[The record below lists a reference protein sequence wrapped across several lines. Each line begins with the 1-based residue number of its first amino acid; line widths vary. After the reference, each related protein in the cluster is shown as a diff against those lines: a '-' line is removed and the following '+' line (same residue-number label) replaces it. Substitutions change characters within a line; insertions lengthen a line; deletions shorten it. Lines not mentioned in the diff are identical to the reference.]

1 MSSAVHEMPVAAR
14 RRHAGPSRWR
24 WGSNTSMLAFAA
36 LLIWAPLPLAS
47 NRPWSLALLA
57 MALWLLLAWQAHL
70 VWRGQ
75 AAAPARG
82 WAGAWPLALLAGPAL
97 VVLAQLLAQAW
108 WPDLPWLG
116 TANAHASRLYLLAA
130 LAYAAAGALVLL
142 LVTTR
147 RRCLQL
153 LAALLAGGVLQALLA
168 VVLHATRARHQL
180 FFTDFDQGHRAMG
193 TFPNPDHLAGYLEL
207 CLAAGLGL
215 MLSQL
220 GGGQAARHWHEG
232 VSQAMAFVLSAK
244 MLVRLMLVLMVVA
257 LVMTHSRMGNAAFF
271 LAMLGV
277 GALVAALSRQLRR
290 PAVWLVA
297 SMALVDIIIVGQWVG
312 LDRVVDRLQE
322 TAESTQ
328 VDAAPDLFAGAA
340 LPPRREESLQQRLQV
355 PLASTELVMQ
365 QPWFGHG
372 GGTYEWKFSAVKP
385 AGFPH
390 AWNHAHNDYVEVAAD
405 IGLVGLAFGLVLA
418 AATLFRA
425 ARLLRDDT
433 SRPSRGVGVA
443 AWMALTCMALHSMVD
458 FNLQIPANALTLTVL
473 VMLVW
478 ATPRQWPEEPTGRQA
493 QQARQAGEAGQAGE
507 SPWPEP
513 SPLSAT
519 AAGPQPFNSFAA
531 P

>member
-1 MSSAVHEMPVAAR
+1 MSSAIHDGPAVLR
-14 RRHAGPSRWR
+14 RRAG
-24 WGSNTSMLAFAA
+24 GSTPLRAGSGVSMAAFAA
-36 LLIWAPLPLAS
+36 LLVWAPLPLAS

-57 MALWLLLAWQAHL
+57 IALWLLLAWQLSL
-70 VWRGQ
+70 VLRGR
-75 AAAPARG
+75 AASPARG
-82 WAGAWPLALLAGPAL
+82 WLGLWPLLLLAGPCV
-97 VVLAQLLAQAW
+97 VVLAQLVAPSGLAMV
-108 WPDLPWLG
+108 G
-116 TANAHASRLYLLAA
+116 TVNAHATRLYLLAA
-130 LAYAAAGALVLL
+130 LAYLAAGALVML
-142 LVTTR
+142 LVTNR
-147 RRCLQL
+147 RRCVQL

-220 GGGQAARHWHEG
+220 GGGQAARHWREG
-232 VSQAMAFVLSAK
+232 VSQAMAFVLSTK

-257 LVMTHSRMGNAAFF
+257 LVMTHSRMGNGAFF

-277 GALVAALSRQLRR
+277 GGLVAALSQQLRR
-290 PAVWLVA
+290 PALWLVA
-297 SMALVDIIIVGQWVG
+297 SMALVDIVIIGQWVG

-328 VDAAPDLFAGAA
+328 VDAEVDLLAGAA

-365 QPWFGHG
+365 RPWFGHG
-372 GGTYEWKFSAVKP
+372 GGTYEWTFSAVKP

-405 IGLVGLAFGLVLA
+405 IGLVGLAFGLVLGL
-418 AATLFRA
+418 ATLTRA

-443 AWMALTCMALHSMVD
+443 AWMALTCMALHSVVD

-478 ATPRQWPEEPTGRQA
+478 ATPRQWPEEPSGGKPRPLPPTA
-493 QQARQAGEAGQAGE
+493 
-507 SPWPEP
+507 
-513 SPLSAT
+513 LSAGST
-519 AAGPQPFNSFAA
+519 DGPHPINSSAA